1 MMFYVVYT
9 DLDGTLIDEKYSFKA
24 ASQALETLKI
34 HGFPLVFC
42 SSKTRGEILFYREK
56 MSISDPFIAE
66 NGAAAYIPKD
76 YFDFPIPE
84 AKEFEEFNVLEFG
97 LEYDNLWEKVEK
109 ILIDLGIEY
118 KTFKGMS
125 VSELSID
132 SGLSLKE
139 AALAKDRE
147 YSVIFKAECEDSIL
161 MEAFRGEGL
170 SYTRGARYHHVM
182 GAHDKGVSVRAL
194 TSLFRK
200 VNEEVLTVGLGDSL
214 NDLEMLASVDLP
226 ISVRR
231 PDGSIED
238 FGINGI
244 LETECVGPI
253 GWNESIL
260 GILSE
265 KTDLI

>member
-24 ASQALETLKI
+24 ASQALETLKNR
-34 HGFPLVFC
+34 GFPLIFC

-56 MSISDPFIAE
+56 MGFSDPFIAE
-66 NGAAAYIPKD
+66 NDAAVYIPKG
-76 YFDFPIPE
+76 YFDFPIPGAQSVE
-84 AKEFEEFNVLEFG
+84 GFSVLEFG
-97 LEYDNLWEKVEK
+97 LDYESLFRRVEK
-109 ILIDLGIEY
+109 ILIGLGIEY
-118 KTFKGMS
+118 ETFKGMS
-125 VSELSID
+125 VSELSLD
-132 SGLSLKE
+132 SGLSLME

-161 MEAFRGEGL
+161 TEAFRGEGL
-170 SYTRGARYHHVM
+170 IYTRGARYHHVM
-182 GAHDKGVSVRAL
+182 GAHDKGVSVNAL
-194 TSLFRK
+194 SSLFRM
-200 VNEEVLTVGLGDSL
+200 VYDEVLTVGLGDSL

-238 FGINGI
+238 FGVKGV
-244 LETECVGPI
+244 LETEGVGPI
-253 GWNESIL
+253 GWNERIL